1 MTRPDPGERMAAV
14 EHEALPSPAGEVSRP
29 RARIGWKDVLCVGPL
44 VVNIIY
50 SYAGIPLDSL
60 LIGKQ
65 PVLLSAVRGAVRAL
79 IVEGA
84 FVRAG
89 RVPLA
94 VALLAPLPISVFFD
108 PFSFWVGRRYGRRLL
123 DYMAGAD
130 PRWRKRIGRG
140 ERFFARFGFWTVL
153 VAPVLPVGGFVIL
166 VAAGEAGMPFFL
178 FLLADVI
185 GNLLYISMYVALG
198 WVIGQPAISLAQL
211 ISNDAWYVV
220 GGTFALIIGW
230 SLLSSLRAARFR

>member
-1 MTRPDPGERMAAV
+1 MSGMEGEARAVAPGE
-14 EHEALPSPAGEVSRP
+14 EAKQP

-44 VVNIIY
+44 VVNFIY
-50 SYAGIPLDSL
+50 AYAGIPLDSL

-89 RVPLA
+89 KVPLV

-108 PFSFWVGRRYGRRLL
+108 PFWFWVGRRYGRRLL
-123 DYMAGAD
+123 NYMAGAD
-130 PRWRKRIGRG
+130 PRWRKRIARG
-140 ERFFARFGFWTVL
+140 ERFFKRFGFWTIL
-153 VAPVLPVGGFVIL
+153 AAPVLPVGGLVL
-166 VAAGEAGMPFFL
+166 VVAAGEAGMPFLL

-185 GNLLYISMYVALG
+185 GNLLYISLYVSIG
-198 WVIGQPAISLAQL
+198 WVIGQPAIQLAHL
-211 ISNDAWYVV
+211 ISQYAWLVI
-220 GGTFALIIGW
+220 GGTFALVIAW
-230 SLLSSLRAARFR
+230 SVWSSFRARNEDG